1 MIGQVLGGKYTL
13 LSTIGEGGMGAV
25 YKAEA
30 PGGERVAVKV
40 LNVEALAT
48 DESVLARFWREAD
61 AARKID
67 SPHVTRFLDRGK
79 DEASGLPFLVMELL
93 DGEDAQQ
100 LLDRLGPLSP
110 DLAVRIA
117 LQVLDGLAIAHEK
130 GVVHRDIKPA
140 NIFLVETAGGRSVKL
155 LDFGVAKFKMEEASR
170 TDNEVLTRTG
180 SVLGSPM
187 YMSPEQARG
196 LKSIDLRA
204 DLWSLGVVLYKLLSG
219 QTPYGDI
226 DGLGELIL
234 AICTAPPQP
243 VSVVAPWVPKA
254 LSDAMGKVLQLAP
267 DDRFQTSAE
276 FAAALEAV
284 YPERG
289 EAARVI
295 TTAHLRSSLADDVEP
310 DAPRASGHEDTMA
323 SEPQTKRMPGT
334 PDSFGDAEPAPITQ
348 ALPETTAP
356 DPPPARVVVPSMV
369 DDFSDTG
376 ETAVS
381 AELSAKLEQA
391 SGSAV
396 RERDH
401 KTSDIEALRQHREAQ
416 RAAITAAGSS
426 GKRGGMGTDA
436 RIAVAVG
443 LGLLLGAAGV
453 YGYQT
458 TMKPTATAKPEPPR
472 PAPAPTPEAP
482 APPEP
487 VAPEPAPEASAT
499 ASASASD
506 EAEADGPQVT
516 QEVEISP
523 PFAGVLV
530 DGSRATVVGGTVR
543 IDGPVGS
550 KHNVILTARGEK
562 KSFVVVLEEKGP
574 SPAKLL
580 IQPSGASP
588 PSPVPPSPAP
598 PSPAPAP
605 APPRPAPAPA
615 PPAPAPKAP
624 PVPKAPPP
632 APAPD
637 IYQ

>member
-40 LNVEALAT
+40 LSVEALAT

-79 DEASGLPFLVMELL
+79 DEASGLPYLVMELL

-117 LQVLDGLAIAHEK
+117 LQVLDGLAIAHAK

-140 NIFLVETAGGRSVKL
+140 NIFLVETPGGRSVKL

-234 AICTAPPQP
+234 AICTAPPEP
-243 VSVVAPWVPKA
+243 VSLVAPWVPKA
-254 LSDAMGKVLQLAP
+254 LSDAMSKVLQLAP
-267 DDRFQTSAE
+267 DDRFQSSAE

-295 TTAHLRSSLADDVEP
+295 TTGHLRSSLADEVEP

-323 SEPQTKRMPGT
+323 SEPQTKRLPGT
-334 PDSFGDAEPAPITQ
+334 PDSFGDAAPITQ
-348 ALPETTAP
+348 ALPETAAP
-356 DPPPARVVVPSMV
+356 DTLDPPPPRVVVPSMV
-369 DDFSDTG
+369 DDFSETG

-381 AELSAKLEQA
+381 AELSAELDRA
-391 SGSAV
+391 RSTGN

-416 RAAITAAGSS
+416 RAAMTAAPS

-458 TMKPTATAKPEPPR
+458 TMVPTATARPEPPAPR
-472 PAPAPTPEAP
+472 KPPAPPPEPP
-482 APPEP
+482 APEP
-487 VAPEPAPEASAT
+487 VATAPTPEASAT
-499 ASASASD
+499 ASA
-506 EAEADGPQVT
+506 EPEEPNGPEVT
-516 QEVEISP
+516 HEVEISP

-530 DGSRATVVGGTVR
+530 DGARATVVGGKVR

-562 KSFVVVLEEKGP
+562 KSFVVVLEDAGP

-580 IQPSGASP
+580 IQPSGGTAPAPTPSPSP
-588 PSPVPPSPAP
+588 PPPSPA
-598 PSPAPAP
+598 
-605 APPRPAPAPA
+605 
-615 PPAPAPKAP
+615 PAPAPKAP
-624 PVPKAPPP
+624 PVPPPP
-632 APAPD
+632 APPAPVPAPPAPPGPD